1 MSKPTRIVV
10 RQAKDNLLIEFSDG
24 QEFSLPAE
32 FLRVHSPS
40 AEVRGHGEGNE
51 TLQFG
56 KRDIR
61 ITGLEQA
68 GNYALLILFSDGHD
82 SGIFSWDYLR
92 HLADNQ
98 DAMWSLYLEK
108 LHTAGLSRD
117 SDSQV
122 IKLQ

>member
-1 MSKPTRIVV
+1 MSKPTRIAV
-10 RQAKDNLLIEFSDG
+10 RQAKDSLLIEFSDG